1 MQIII
6 VGCGNVGRFLAK
18 RLSAEGHNITL
29 IDKNEELEQYIV
41 DEIDAIAFLGD
52 GADVDVLK
60 NARVDKAELFIAV
73 TGSDEKNILCC
84 AMAKSLGSCN
94 TIARVTDP
102 VYKKGSEYIQNI
114 FGVDMLIN
122 PEFITANEISRV
134 LQFMQVSKIDV
145 FSGGNVEL
153 FHFHIV
159 DGSKLSESSVSR
171 VMSQYKS
178 DVIFCTVKRQDKI
191 IIPNGDFVFKTG
203 DTVGIVGC
211 RKSVAEFLKKMGLKT
226 GKVSEVLI
234 AGGGRT
240 AFYLAQKLLSS
251 GTGVTIIDNDIEH
264 CERLAEKL
272 KKATIVH
279 ADATDAK
286 VLERENLST
295 VGGFVASLGFDEEN
309 ILLSLYAMNNTNAKV
324 ITRIHRMNFSE
335 TIENLNLDTIMN
347 PQLITADY
355 IVRYARSVDKARG
368 IAVQNLYSLE
378 GGNAEALEFS
388 IDRNYDF
395 LEKPLES
402 LKLRKN
408 TIICTIFRNGKLILP
423 KGKDE
428 IIRGDSVII
437 VVSDYKVKDI
447 SDIFERR

>member
-1 MQIII
+1 MQIVI

-18 RLSAEGHNITL
+18 RLSKEGHNITL
-29 IDKNEELEQYIV
+29 IDKNEEVVHYIV

-60 NARVDKAELFIAV
+60 NAGVDKSELFIAV

-84 AMAKSLGSCN
+84 AMAKRLGGCS

-102 VYKKGSEYIQNI
+102 VYNKGGEYIQNI

-122 PEFITANEISRV
+122 PELITANEISRV

-159 DGSKLSESSVSR
+159 EGSRLSDNSVIR
-171 VMSQYKS
+171 IMSQYKS
-178 DVIFCTVKRQDKI
+178 DVLFCTVKRQDKI

-203 DTVGIVGC
+203 DTVGIVGN
-211 RKSVAEFLKKMGLKT
+211 RKSVAEFLKKIGLKT

-234 AGGGRT
+234 AGGGKT
-240 AFYLAQKLLSS
+240 AFYLAQKLILS
-251 GTGVTIIDNDIEH
+251 GTGVSIIEKDMKR
-264 CERLAEKL
+264 CELLAEKL
-272 KKATIVH
+272 EKATIVH

-295 VGGFVASLGFDEEN
+295 VGGFVASLGVDEEN
-309 ILLSLYAMNNTNAKV
+309 ILLSLYAMNNTDAKI

-347 PQLITADY
+347 PQIITADY
-355 IVRYARSVDKARG
+355 IVRYARSIDNARG

-388 IDRNYDF
+388 IDKNYDF
-395 LEKPLES
+395 LGKPLES
-402 LKLRKN
+402 LKLKNN
-408 TIICTIFRNGKLILP
+408 TIICTIFRNGTLILP

-428 IIRGDSVII
+428 IRQGDSVII

-447 SDIFERR
+447 SDIFERH

>member
-18 RLSAEGHNITL
+18 RLSEEGHNITL
-29 IDKNEELEQYIV
+29 IDKNEALEQYIV

-60 NARVDKAELFIAV
+60 NSGVDRADLFIAV

-84 AMAKSLGSCN
+84 AMAKSLGNCS

-102 VYKKGSEYIQNI
+102 VYKKGGEYIQNI

-122 PEFITANEISRV
+122 PELITANEISRV

-145 FSGGNVEL
+145 FSGGYVEL

-159 DGSKLSESSVSR
+159 EGSRLLKNSVSR
-171 VMSQYKS
+171 VISQYKS
-178 DVIFCTVKRQDKI
+178 DVLFCTVKRHDEI
-191 IIPNGDFVFKTG
+191 LIPNGDFVFETG
-203 DTVGIVGC
+203 DTVGIVGS
-211 RKSVAEFLKKMGLKT
+211 RKSVAEFLRKIGLRT

-240 AFYLAQKLLSS
+240 AFYLAQKLISS
-251 GTGVTIIDNDIEH
+251 GTGVTIIENNMER
-264 CERLAEKL
+264 CEILAEKL
-272 KKATIVH
+272 EKATIVY
-279 ADATDAK
+279 ADATDSK
-286 VLERENLST
+286 ILERENLST

-309 ILLSLYAMNNTNAKV
+309 ILLSLYAMNNTDAKI

-355 IVRYARSVDKARG
+355 IVRYARSIDKARG

-378 GGNAEALEFS
+378 GGRAEALEFS
-388 IDRNYDF
+388 IDKDYDF
-395 LEKPLES
+395 LKKPLES
-402 LKLRKN
+402 LKLKKN
-408 TIICTIFRNGKLILP
+408 TIICTIFRNGTLILP

-428 IIRGDSVII
+428 IRQGDSVII